1 VVWKEEG
8 RRMIVTSSRGKGE
21 AFTGSPRKMA
31 VSFPLS
37 SQSDESVKFAPL

>member
-21 AFTGSPRKMA
+21 AITGAPRKMA

-37 SQSDESVKFAPL
+37 SQSDESVKFSPL